1 MGDPLKETE
10 PSRAGIIFLG
20 GPTAVGKGALAIR
33 LAGSFPVELVLCD
46 SVKVYRGLEIGAN
59 KPSPELRNGLPI
71 HLVDVCDPTERFS
84 AGRYARL
91 AAEAVA
97 GIQSRGRIPLVVG
110 GTLLFARALFDGLSG
125 APETD
130 PDTERELE
138 ALETEE
144 LAERL
149 RRSDPASARR
159 IHPHDRQRLLRALA
173 VHLQTGRGL
182 SEWNADPAPRALEGP
197 VTRFALIRP
206 RGELYARIDERSR
219 RMFELGLVEEVR
231 GLLESGVPP
240 SAPALE
246 SIGYLQAAACLRGEI
261 SLARAVEKTAAATRR
276 LAKRQLTWIRSDPRF
291 ETLRMDFTREEPVY
305 DALAR
310 RLGAIP

>member
-1 MGDPLKETE
+1 MV
-10 PSRAGIIFLG
+10 FLG

-33 LAGSFPVELVLCD
+33 LAGAFPVELVLCD

-59 KPSPELRNGLPI
+59 KPSLELRAKVPI
-71 HLVDVCDPTERFS
+71 HLVDVCDPAERFS

-97 GIQSRGRIPLVVG
+97 GIHDRGRIPLVVG
-110 GTLLFARALFDGLSG
+110 GTLLFARALLDGLSG

-130 PDTERELE
+130 SDIERGLE
-138 ALETEE
+138 ALETGE

-149 RRSDPASARR
+149 RRCDPVSADR
-159 IHPHDRQRLLRALA
+159 IHPHDRQRLVRALA

-182 SEWNADPAPRALEGP
+182 SEWNAETAPGPLGGP
-197 VTRFALIRP
+197 VIRFALIRP
-206 RGELYARIDERSR
+206 RGDLYARIDERSG
-219 RMFELGLVEEVR
+219 RMFERGLVEEVR
-231 GLLESGVPP
+231 GLLESGIPP

-246 SIGYLQAAACLRGEI
+246 SIGYTQAAACLRGDI
-261 SLARAVEKTAAATRR
+261 SPERAMEDTATATRR

-291 ETLRMDFTREEPVY
+291 VMLEADPTGEESAY

-310 RLGAIP
+310 RLGAIS